1 MADHAVGDDVPVG
14 QTLGHYRVAE
24 KIGAGGMGVVYRAH
38 DQQLERDVALKVLP
52 AGMLVDKA
60 SRNRFRKEA
69 IALAR
74 LNHPNIATIHEFG
87 TENGTDFLVTEY
99 IVGQTLSDRLTS
111 GPLPSTEVIRLG
123 LQLAEG
129 LAAAHQQGIVHRDL
143 KPANLRITTDNRLK
157 ILDFGL
163 AQFTR
168 PDADVASTISLS
180 SLTASQQVTGTLPYM
195 APEQLRGE
203 PADPRTDIWAA
214 GAVLYEMC
222 TARRPFPD
230 TNGPML
236 IDAILNKPPA
246 TPSKV
251 NPRTSPG
258 LETVILK
265 ALEKDPAWRY
275 QTAQELRTDIE
286 RLTSGVRP
294 AAARRPWS
302 SPSLLLRSALLLI
315 VLAALVTGY
324 VLIQRHGRPL
334 ASTAPAT
341 ARRSVAVLGFRNLS
355 GRSDTAWLSTALSEM
370 LTTEIAAGEKLL
382 TISGENV
389 SRVKAELSLPEADT
403 LAADTL
409 TRVRKNL
416 GTDFVVLGSY
426 LDLSRDSAEGI
437 RLDLRVQDAQT
448 GNLIASFTVRGQEG
462 KLDQLVTD
470 AGAQLRQK
478 LGIPEVTESEEVAAK
493 ASLPANLEAS
503 RYYAQGLEKLRS
515 FDPLAAR
522 DLFRKAV
529 AADPQH
535 AMSYASL
542 AAAWSALGY
551 DLKSAEAAGRSF
563 ELSTHLPRE
572 ERSLVE
578 GQYYE
583 AAHKWDKAVNTYKT
597 LYESSPDNL
606 DYGLKLASAQV
617 NAGQGEAA
625 LATVTSLRKLP
636 APRGDDLRIDV
647 QEISALRSL
656 SDYKRQADVA
666 AKLADK
672 AEAQGARLLTAR
684 ARQAQCSATRNLGNP
699 KQAISFC
706 EQARQ
711 ISAGVGDRAAEA
723 AAINSIA
730 NSLYDQGDLPGAKKM
745 YQEAARIYRA
755 MGNQGGL
762 AGAID
767 NIASV
772 IGDQGNAAEARKI
785 SEQALA
791 IYRDTGNKIG
801 EGETLN
807 NIGTDMIILDDLSG
821 AQEVFEQAIEIWRES
836 KAPSGTAIALNNIGD
851 IRTALG
857 DLAGARRAYEESFA
871 TFRDNGERSKSA
883 YPLIGLASVLT
894 ASGEFTAAQKN
905 YEEGIAL
912 CKEAGEKH
920 ELAMASAGLGDLYL
934 QQADL
939 SGARQYYETALNAR
953 KELGE
958 KEATAESLLQL
969 AALSIEDGRP
979 GEAEAPTHQ
988 ALEQFQAGKMTSQQV
1003 EAYAILARALLAQ
1016 GKLAAAQKSIS
1027 WGSPI
1032 TQRTQHRDVRIEFQ
1046 IVAARVQAGS
1056 GKPSDV
1062 DKALR
1067 ALDSAIKESNRIG
1080 LFRLAYDGTLAWS
1093 EIQIRSGNSAEGR
1106 TRLAT
1111 LQKDALSR
1119 GYLLVARKAAKAQ

>member
-1 MADHAVGDDVPVG
+1 MADHAVGGDVLVG
-14 QTLGHYRVAE
+14 RTLGHYRIAE

-38 DQQLERDVALKVLP
+38 DEQLERDVALKVLP
-52 AGMLVDKA
+52 AGTLIDKA

-69 IALAR
+69 VSLAR

-87 TENGTDFLVTEY
+87 TEDATDFLVTEY

-111 GPLPSTEVIRLG
+111 GPLPSIEVIRLG

-168 PDADVASTISLS
+168 PAADLASTISLS

-222 TARRPFPD
+222 SARRPFPE

-236 IDAILNKPPA
+236 IDAILNKPPE

-265 ALEKDPAWRY
+265 ALEKDPARRY
-275 QTAQELRTDIE
+275 QTAQELQADIE
-286 RLTSGVRP
+286 RLTLGVRP
-294 AAARRPWS
+294 VVARRLWS
-302 SPSLLLRSALLLI
+302 PRFLLVGSVLLLI
-315 VLAALVTGY
+315 VLAALVIGY
-324 VLIQRHGRPL
+324 VLIKPHRSSSVP
-334 ASTAPAT
+334 TAPAMT
-341 ARRSVAVLGFRNLS
+341 RRSVAVLGFRNLS
-355 GRSDTAWLSTALSEM
+355 GRSDTAWLSTAFAEM

-389 SRVKAELSLPEADT
+389 SRVKAELSLPETDM

-409 TRVRKNL
+409 TRLRKNL
-416 GTDFVVLGSY
+416 GADFVVLGSY

-448 GNLIASFTVRGQEG
+448 GNLIASFTVRGEEG

-478 LGIPEVTESEEVAAK
+478 LGIPQVTESEEVAAK
-493 ASLPANLEAS
+493 ASLPTNLVAS

-522 DLFRKAV
+522 DLFQKAV

-535 AMSYASL
+535 AMSHASL

-551 DLKSAEAAGRSF
+551 DLKSAEAARKSF

-583 AAHKWDKAVNTYKT
+583 AAHEWDKAVNTYKS
-597 LYESSPDNL
+597 LYEISPDNL
-606 DYGLKLASAQV
+606 EYGLKLASAQV
-617 NAGQGEAA
+617 NGGQSEAA
-625 LATVTSLRKLP
+625 LATVTLLRKLP
-636 APRGDDLRIDV
+636 PPKGDDLRIDI
-647 QEISALRSL
+647 QEISAVRSL
-656 SDYKRQADVA
+656 SDYKRQGDLA

-672 AEAQGARLLTAR
+672 AKAEGAGLLLAR
-684 ARQAQCSATRNLGNP
+684 ARQAQCSATRNLGDP

-711 ISAGVGDRAAEA
+711 ISAEAGDRAAEA
-723 AAINSIA
+723 GAINSIA
-730 NSLYDQGDLPGAKKM
+730 NALYDEGDLSGAKKM

-772 IGDQGNAAEARKI
+772 IGDQGDTAEARKI
-785 SEQALA
+785 SQQALA
-791 IYRDTGNKIG
+791 IYRDTGNKVG
-801 EGETLN
+801 MGETLN

-821 AQEVFEQAIEIWRES
+821 AQQVFEQALEIWREI

-857 DLAGARRAYEESFA
+857 DLAGARRAYEESFS
-871 TFRDNGERSKSA
+871 TFHDNGERSKSA

-920 ELAMASAGLGDLYL
+920 ELAMASAGLGNLYL
-934 QQADL
+934 QQGDL
-939 SGARQYYETALNAR
+939 TSARQYYEMALNAR

-958 KEATAESLLQL
+958 KEATAESLLHL
-969 AALSIEDGRP
+969 AALAIEEGRP
-979 GEAEAPTHQ
+979 GDAEAPTHQ
-988 ALEQFQAGKMTSQQV
+988 ALEQFQASKIASQQV
-1003 EAYAILARALLAQ
+1003 WAYSILARALLAQ
-1016 GKLAAAQKSIS
+1016 GKLAGAQKSIS
-1027 WGSPI
+1027 KGTPI
-1032 TQRTQHRDVRIEFQ
+1032 TQRTQQRDVRIEFQ
-1046 IVAARVQAGS
+1046 IVAARVQASS
-1056 GKPSDV
+1056 GKPPDV
-1062 DKALR
+1062 ENALR
-1067 ALDSAIKESNRIG
+1067 QLDSAIQESKRIG
-1080 LFRLAYDGTLAWS
+1080 LFGLVYDGTLAWS
-1093 EIQIRSGNSAEGR
+1093 EIQIKSGNSVEGH
-1106 TRLAT
+1106 TRLVA

-1119 GYLLVARKAAKAQ
+1119 GYLLVARKAARAQ